1 MIYIF
6 QLNVSLELIKKK
18 MTRQARYDR
27 GMANLEETKKRIQ
40 ELDFDK
46 HVKELFNT
54 KSRNEDAI
62 RYDSTVFTND
72 VRRFRTQPLQE
83 IPKKVNVHDAHRMWA
98 GAEGAVNRSRHE
110 RDTRDFA
117 TTHQSS
123 FVFDQQ
129 NTLRHST
136 GRLLIT

>member
-1 MIYIF
+1 MDIDID
-6 QLNVSLELIKKK
+6 LDVTIELIKKK

-27 GMANLEETKKRIQ
+27 GMANLEETQKRLQ
-40 ELDFDK
+40 ELNFDK

-62 RYDSTVFTND
+62 RYESTVFTND
-72 VRRFRTQPLQE
+72 VRKFRTQPLQE
-83 IPKKVNVHDAHRMWA
+83 IPKKVDVHASHRMW
-98 GAEGAVNRSRHE
+98 GGTEGAVNKPRQE
-110 RDTRDFA
+110 RDNRDFA

-123 FVFDQQ
+123 FVFDQ
-129 NTLRHST
+129 NTLRNSI